1 MPIIKIAIRSP
12 DSENKIHLSI
22 EVNKVFFFFLAEKLL
37 RENNVGRMWLTALAV
52 MILKNLLE

>member
-22 EVNKVFFFFLAEKLL
+22 EVNKVCFFFSEKLL